1 MGSRGVTVSQE
12 TPLLTSPL
20 PPLRMLQTGVAALHQ
35 WCRQVTSG
43 YPGVDITDFTSA
55 WRSGL
60 AFCAII
66 ARFRPDLIEF
76 DSLDANSSFH
86 NCKMAFSLAETEL
99 DIPALLEAS
108 DMVEM
113 RLLDRRSI
121 ITYVSQFYHKFNK
134 LAPTPTARRSLRK
147 KQETMVSKDSGLED
161 SLSDSRQS
169 SPLPNSSRNSSPVS
183 SSSSRQSSSEDC
195 QGKEIISNRSYQS
208 LPRKD
213 SDKQKFKSFGQKNL
227 SFIAALQKFSNLS
240 SSTPNLTKAEESTKS
255 KGGKNCK
262 SAETQ
267 TEPPVRESR
276 AIQTE
281 MTGDRLYARSSSIN
295 NLYGNSV
302 LPNCDKNRANNLLQ
316 GLRKYR
322 ASNRITSKNSQ
333 YMSCDNLLKPTSTPV
348 NYDQNGRRHDQFCC
362 TKDWRSSETIGVYNT
377 KHYEHN
383 RDYCNQ
389 IQNPLYG
396 YSSNINHFQGYQR
409 AGGEPL
415 YQNSLP
421 RPHGVGFTTTTFN
434 NKTQSFSTL
443 V

>member
-1 MGSRGVTVSQE
+1 M
-12 TPLLTSPL
+12 
-20 PPLRMLQTGVAALHQ
+20 
-35 WCRQVTSG
+35 
-43 YPGVDITDFTSA
+43 I
-55 WRSGL
+55 
-60 AFCAII
+60 
-66 ARFRPDLIEF
+66 
-76 DSLDANSSFH
+76 
-86 NCKMAFSLAETEL
+86 
-99 DIPALLEAS
+99 
-108 DMVEM
+108 
-113 RLLDRRSI
+113 
-121 ITYVSQFYHKFNK
+121 
-134 LAPTPTARRSLRK
+134 
-147 KQETMVSKDSGLED
+147 SKDSGLED

-183 SSSSRQSSSEDC
+183 SSSSSRQSSSEDC
-195 QGKEIISNRSYQS
+195 PGKEISSNRSYQS
-208 LPRKD
+208 LPRKE

-240 SSTPNLTKAEESTKS
+240 SSTPNLMKVEESTKS

-262 SAETQ
+262 STETQ

-302 LPNCDKNRANNLLQ
+302 LPNCDKNRTNNLLQ

-322 ASNRITSKNSQ
+322 ASNRIMSKNSQ
-333 YMSCDNLLKPTSTPV
+333 YMSCDNLLKPTSGGVV
-348 NYDQNGRRHDQFCC
+348 NYDQNGPRHHNQFCC

-396 YSSNINHFQGYQR
+396 YSSNINHSQGYQR
-409 AGGEPL
+409 IAGEPL

-421 RPHGVGFTTTTFN
+421 RAHGAVGFTTTTFN

>member
-1 MGSRGVTVSQE
+1 MGSRGATVRE
-12 TPLLTSPL
+12 PTPLHTSQLSAGLSSPQVA
-20 PPLRMLQTGVAALHQ
+20 MLQTGVAALQQ

-43 YPGVDITDFTSA
+43 YPGVDITDFTNA

-76 DSLDANSSFH
+76 DSLDMNSSFH

-147 KQETMVSKDSGLED
+147 KQEPMISKDSGLED
-161 SLSDSRQS
+161 SLSD
-169 SPLPNSSRNSSPVS
+169 
-183 SSSSRQSSSEDC
+183 SRQSSSEDC

-302 LPNCDKNRANNLLQ
+302 LPNCDKNRTNNLLQ

-322 ASNRITSKNSQ
+322 ASNRIMSKKSQ
-333 YMSCDNLLKPTSTPV
+333 YMSCDNLWKPTSGVV
-348 NYDQNGRRHDQFCC
+348 NYDQNGPRHNQFCC